1 MLEKMKK
8 DAKLILRQQLGK
20 IIILLYIQV
29 CAWTAFGFIFGAGAE
44 LFHISPPF
52 PGLFTDAG
60 FVGALLLLALITVA
74 ALMVLPPL
82 WLGLRCWLY
91 KVSDDPDLPLW
102 EAFSYFSKKK
112 YLQAVYYGCRMLL
125 LHILHAVCFLAPGFV
140 LLAGCFRLFLRSG
153 RDLWQFVFA
162 LGVMVGFCLI
172 LVGFSVFIWFSQRY
186 YLVAAFLCEGCSVNE
201 AIKRSVTAMSQSK
214 SASAKMWISYIPMF
228 LSCLLI
234 VPALYVVPHFLCA
247 SAIFSKVLVIK
258 TK

>member
-1 MLEKMKK
+1 MLVKIKK

-102 EAFSYFSKKK
+102 EAFSYFNKTK
-112 YLQAVYYGCRMLL
+112 YLQAVYYGVRMLFS
-125 LHILHAVCFLAPGFV
+125 HILHGVCFLVPGFV
-140 LLAGCFRLFLRSG
+140 LLMGCFRLFLRSG

-172 LVGFSVFIWFSQRY
+172 LVGLSVFIWFSQRY
-186 YLVAAFLCEGCSVNE
+186 YLVPAYLCEGCTVNE
-201 AIKRSVTAMSQSK
+201 SIKRSVTAMGQSK
-214 SASAKMWISYIPMF
+214 SATARMWISYIPMF

-247 SAIFSKVLVIK
+247 SAIFSKVLVSK